1 MDFKEFLLD
10 KLMLFFTLTTCI
22 TIAIFLLGSFFDG
35 DSTFGYEAFLSP
47 MIFAGAC
54 VLPSCVTYS
63 KRELTVK
70 QLILRKV
77 IEVVLLEGIVLGI
90 AFSSSRIDTSQISIV
105 VSLVV
110 SVMIIF
116 IVVNLLDW
124 LRNYV
129 EAKKLTKDI
138 MQFQKQSSSSNDR
151 ASMLK

>member
-22 TIAIFLLGSFFDG
+22 TVAIFLLGSFFDG

-77 IEVVLLEGIVLGI
+77 IEVVFLEGVVLGI
-90 AFSSSRIDTSQISIV
+90 AYGSSAIDTSRISIV
-105 VSLVV
+105 VSLGV

-138 MQFQKQSSSSNDR
+138 VKYQEKSVMNESADSSY
-151 ASMLK
+151 